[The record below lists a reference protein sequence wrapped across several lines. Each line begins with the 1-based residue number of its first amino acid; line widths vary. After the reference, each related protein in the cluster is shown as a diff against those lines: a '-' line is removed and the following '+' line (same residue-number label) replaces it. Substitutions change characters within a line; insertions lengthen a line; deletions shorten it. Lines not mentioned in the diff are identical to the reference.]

1 MRGVN
6 MMNLE
11 NWKEPST
18 YLNESDGLLHC
29 TECNEPR
36 QHITNFPVVGT
47 VVYCNCSCINIHE
60 SYIKMTLNAQGEY
73 LRRVTRQQ
81 NAFAETCK
89 KAMEWRFDVDDHKS
103 KSDVINI
110 CRNYAKNFDKIENGA
125 GLLIYGGVGVGKSF
139 CSACIVNALLEK
151 GYECL
156 MTDFITIINEYN
168 KAPIDKKQEYI
179 HKIASYDLL
188 VIDDL
193 GLQSTT
199 QHAYAIATTV
209 INARVMSDKPIIATT
224 NLTVQQLLG
233 TNDINYQRMLSR
245 LFEKCTII
253 EYTGEDRRKK
263 NAMNGNPEF
272 LRLLGIK

>member
-1 MRGVN
+1 
-6 MMNLE
+6 MNLE
-11 NWKEPST
+11 NWKEPDV
-18 YLNESDGLLHC
+18 YLDDNDGLLHC
-29 TECNEPR
+29 MVCKEPR
-36 QHITNFPVVGT
+36 QCVTNFPLVGT
-47 VVYCNCSCINIHE
+47 VVHCTCSCIDIHE
-60 SYIKMTLNAQGEY
+60 SYVKLELNAQGEY
-73 LRRVTRQQ
+73 FKKITRMQ
-81 NAFAETCK
+81 NAFADTCK
-89 KAMEWRFDVDDHKS
+89 KAKEWRFEMDDHQS
-103 KSDVINI
+103 KSNVMNI

-156 MTDFITIINEYN
+156 MTDFLTIINEYN
-168 KAPIDKKQEYI
+168 KTPIDRKQDYI

-199 QHAYAIATTV
+199 QHAYSIATAV

-245 LFEKCTII
+245 LFERCTII
-253 EYTGEDRRKK
+253 EYTGDDRRKK
-263 NAMNGNPEF
+263 NAMNGNPVF

>member
-1 MRGVN
+1 
-6 MMNLE
+6 MNLE
-11 NWKEPST
+11 NWTEPDT
-18 YLNESDGLLHC
+18 YLSESDGLLHC

-36 QHITNFPVVGT
+36 QCITKFPVAGT

-60 SYIKMTLNAQGEY
+60 SYIKLQLNAQSEY
-73 LRRVTRQQ
+73 LKKIVRMKA
-81 NAFAETCK
+81 AFAETCK
-89 KAMEWRFDVDDHKS
+89 KAIEWRFDMDNHQSNSNVM
-103 KSDVINI
+103 NI
-110 CRNYAKNFDKIENGA
+110 CRNYAENFEKIENGA

-139 CSACIVNALLEK
+139 CSACIVNALLER

-168 KAPIDKKQEYI
+168 KTPIDKKQEYI

-199 QHAYAIATTV
+199 QHAYSIATAV

-224 NLTVQQLLG
+224 NLTVQQLLAAK
-233 TNDINYQRMLSR
+233 DINYQRMLSR